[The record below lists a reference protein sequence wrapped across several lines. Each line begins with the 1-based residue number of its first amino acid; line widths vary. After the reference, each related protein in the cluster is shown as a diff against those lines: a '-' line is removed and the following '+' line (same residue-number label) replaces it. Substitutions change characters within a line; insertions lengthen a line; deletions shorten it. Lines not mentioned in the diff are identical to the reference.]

1 MEDLERSD
9 DDLQAVLSGGL
20 LLNNLERVESKI
32 EKNVLMNIGSMGTVF
47 LSKYL

>member
-1 MEDLERSD
+1 VEDLERSD

-20 LLNNLERVESKI
+20 LLNNLESKI
-32 EKNVLMNIGSMGTVF
+32 EKNVLMDIGSMGTVF